1 MTKHYSVIIP
11 VFNEAAFFPGAF
23 KRLQQEMS
31 SADVPW
37 DLIVVENGST
47 DGTGE
52 IVTAILESWDGKSS
66 LLHLPDPDY
75 GAALK
80 KGLLAGQGDW
90 LITFDI
96 DYLSGD
102 FVQSLAD
109 ADADIVI
116 ASKRAEGSDDQRPW
130 VRRMG
135 TWGFNQVLHL
145 LLGSEVGDT
154 HGIKAFSHDVVAD
167 VTRNVVRTKDLF
179 DTELIIRAE
188 RKGYRILEL
197 PVVVEEHRAAGSP
210 FLKRIPRTLWGIIQL
225 RRLLPSKTR
234 SR

>member
-1 MTKHYSVIIP
+1 MTKHYSVVIP

-23 KRLQQEMS
+23 DRLQAEMTK
-31 SADVPW
+31 ADVAW

-47 DGTGE
+47 DGTAEVAG
-52 IVTAILESWDGKSS
+52 ALLDAWDGEAS
-66 LLHLPDPDY
+66 LLRLPDPDY
-75 GAALK
+75 GAALRA
-80 KGLLAGQGDW
+80 GLLAAQGDW
-90 LITFDI
+90 VVTFDI

-102 FVQSLAD
+102 FVRSLTD

-154 HGIKAFSHDVVAD
+154 HGIKAFSHEVVSE
-167 VTRNVVRTKDLF
+167 VTEDVVRTKDLF
-179 DTELIIRAE
+179 DTEFIIRAE
-188 RKGYRILEL
+188 RKGYQILEL

-210 FLKRIPRTLWGIIQL
+210 FLKRIPRTLWGIVQL
-225 RRLLPSKTR
+225 RGLLPPKTT